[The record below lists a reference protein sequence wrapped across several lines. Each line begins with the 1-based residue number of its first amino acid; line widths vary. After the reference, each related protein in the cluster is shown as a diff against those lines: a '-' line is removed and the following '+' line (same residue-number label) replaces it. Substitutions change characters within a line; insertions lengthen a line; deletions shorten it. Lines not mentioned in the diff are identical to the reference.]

1 VKEKIARGYESSLAS
16 IPVGILFMVI
26 GMEVNLKAVEGSIF
40 FLVVLLGAVVGAK
53 LIGCWIATNKG
64 YESSRERALIM
75 LGVLAQGEMGIVV
88 AAYIFS
94 RGLLNPPS
102 FNVAIL
108 VVVLLTMVS
117 PVLMRIASTQ
127 LSRKEVT
134 VAPPFTG
141 GDERHR
147 LVSKNG

>member
-1 VKEKIARGYESSLAS
+1 MLAS

-26 GMEVNLKAVEGSIF
+26 GMEVNFKAVEGSIF
-40 FLVVLLGAVVGAK
+40 FLVVLLGAVIGAK
-53 LIGCWIATNKG
+53 LIGCWIATNNG
-64 YESSRERALIM
+64 YPSPRERVFILFGALP
-75 LGVLAQGEMGIVV
+75 QGEMGIVV
-88 AAYIFS
+88 AAYLFS

-102 FNVAIL
+102 FNVGIIA
-108 VVVLLTMVS
+108 VVLLTMVS
-117 PVLMRIASTQ
+117 PVLMRIASTEW
-127 LSRKEVT
+127 SRKEVT